1 MFFNKDPEKA
11 AQKEAAK
18 AEKKQQREEAVT
30 QRQAEKAALKE
41 WRRDHPAESTMNM
54 AALMKMW
61 PSSKMG
67 VTALG
72 PVKGGSAEFINAGAH
87 RAWTATRLIAG
98 VATAG
103 VSAAA
108 TGRKNKGA
116 AVINVTF
123 GNGAAQTYTVK
134 PEPAYLKAA
143 NQYVTAFNAL
153 AAATRREG
161 RGRRLLTRQAPARS
175 SL

>member
-11 AQKEAAK
+11 AERQAAK
-18 AEKKQQREEAVT
+18 AEKKQQRDEAAA
-30 QRQAEKAALKE
+30 QRAAEKAELKE
-41 WRRDHPAESTMNM
+41 WRSSHPAEATMNM
-54 AALMKMW
+54 AAMLKMW

-67 VTALG
+67 VTPHG
-72 PVKGGSAEFINAGAH
+72 PVKGGTAEFVNAGAH
-87 RAWTATRLIAG
+87 KGWTATRLVAG

-103 VSAAA
+103 MSAAA

-134 PEPAYLKAA
+134 PEPSYLKAA

-153 AAATRREG
+153 AAHLDTEG
-161 RGRRLLTRQAPARS
+161 GAAEA
-175 SL
+175 

>member
-1 MFFNKDPEKA
+1 VFFNKDPQKA
-11 AQKEAAK
+11 ADKQAAK
-18 AEKKQQREEAVT
+18 AEKKKQRDEAAA
-30 QRQAEKAALKE
+30 QRAADKAALKE
-41 WRRDHPAESTMNM
+41 WRSAHPAEATMNM

-72 PVKGGSAEFINAGAH
+72 PVKGGTAEFVNAGAH
-87 RAWTATRLIAG
+87 KAWTATRLVAG

-103 VSAAA
+103 MSAAA

-116 AVINVTF
+116 AVINITF
-123 GNGAAQTYTVK
+123 GNGAAQMYTVK
-134 PEPAYLKAA
+134 PEPSYLKAA

-153 AAATRREG
+153 AAQLDQEG
-161 RGRRLLTRQAPARS
+161 EGSDA
-175 SL
+175 

>member
-1 MFFNKDPEKA
+1 MLFNRDPEKA
-11 AQKEAAK
+11 EEKAARK
-18 AEKKQQREEAVT
+18 AEKKQQRDEAAA
-30 QRQAEKAALKE
+30 QRASEKEALKE
-41 WRRDHPAESTMNM
+41 WRRVHPAEQTMNT
-54 AALMKMW
+54 AAMLKMW

-67 VTALG
+67 VTQLG
-72 PVKGGSAEFINAGAH
+72 PIKGGSAEFINAGAH
-87 RAWTATRLIAG
+87 KAWTATRLIAG

-103 VSAAA
+103 VTAAA

-153 AAATRREG
+153 AAQLAEEDDEEPQG
-161 RGRRLLTRQAPARS
+161 
-175 SL
+175 

>member
-1 MFFNKDPEKA
+1 VFFNKDPQKA
-11 AQKEAAK
+11 AEKQAAK
-18 AEKKQQREEAVT
+18 AEKKQRRDEAAEQRA
-30 QRQAEKAALKE
+30 ADKASLKE
-41 WRRDHPAESTMNM
+41 WRAAHPAEATMNM

-67 VTALG
+67 VTTLG
-72 PVKGGSAEFINAGAH
+72 PVKGGSAEFVNAGAH
-87 RAWTATRLIAG
+87 KGWTATRLIAG

-134 PEPAYLKAA
+134 PEPSYLKAA
-143 NQYVTAFNAL
+143 NQYVNAFNAL
-153 AAATRREG
+153 AAQLDQEDEG
-161 RGRRLLTRQAPARS
+161 AEA
-175 SL
+175 